1 MAPTTCLSNADSIFT
16 DLRLDNV
23 LFACPSSKADIEAQ
37 LRVDGPPVIDGEFEF
52 SGKKYPIMRSQPFTH
67 NFPWDASR
75 HLTELLTVYLT
86 DFGDGV
92 FHLSQLSTIVCHN
105 FRCSLSALKVDMV
118 PPTLEISPYA
128 LRAPEVILGAKFDT
142 KIDVWA
148 LGCIV
153 SSIHQL
159 IMQCGFLKIASA

>member
-1 MAPTTCLSNADSIFT
+1 MLIGFFT
-16 DLRLDNV
+16 DLRLNNV
-23 LFACPSSKADIEAQ
+23 LFCCSCSKADIEAQ
-37 LRVDGPPVIDGEFEF
+37 LRADGPPVIDGEFEF
-52 SGKKYPIMRSQPFTH
+52 SGKQYPIMRSQPLPH
-67 NFPWDASR
+67 KFPWNASR

-92 FHLSQLSTIVCHN
+92 FYFSQSSTTVFGN
-105 FRCSLSALKVDMV
+105 PPCSISALKVDTV
-118 PPTLEISPYA
+118 PPTSEISPYA

-153 SSIHQL
+153 SSIQ
-159 IMQCGFLKIASA
+159 